1 METVSSLLRSPPLIA
16 FAGPLLL
23 GIAIVFFWWRSG
35 SIYSLLERVWRL
47 VAGKTEVSDETLK
60 KFILETRDVEKF
72 RFIYGLKV
80 ERMTELHKLLEWLNA
95 NSIGISKAQ
104 MAKRWIN
111 TKTREL
117 IPVPKYYLHIRA
129 LGLALCGVVLI
140 PLEMSVTSSEALL
153 QMKGSKTW
161 FLADTTSIKGFY
173 EDWVIESAQCSKE
186 IVFNSVG
193 GLTNAEV
200 HFLCDAFKDGTLK
213 QSVSATVRQQ
223 RILGLMYG
231 LLVLIGGAI
240 WLRQLF
246 AAAAA
251 KEIGKELACAQEK
264 LKVVASR

>member
-1 METVSSLLRSPPLIA
+1 METVSTLLRSPPLIA

-23 GIAIVFFWWRSG
+23 GIAIMFFWWRSG

-47 VAGKTEVSDETLK
+47 VAGKAEVSDERLK

-72 RFIYGLKV
+72 RFMYGLRV
-80 ERMTELHKLLEWLNA
+80 ERMAELHRLLEWLNA

-111 TKTREL
+111 TKSREF
-117 IPVPKYYLHIRA
+117 IPVPKYYLLIRSMWVV
-129 LGLALCGVVLI
+129 LCGVVLI
-140 PLEMSVTSSEALL
+140 PLVMSVTSSEALL

-161 FLADTTSIKGFY
+161 FLADATSIKGFY
-173 EDWVIESAQCSKE
+173 EDWVIESAQCPKEFLSKD
-186 IVFNSVG
+186 VG

-200 HFLCDAFKDGTLK
+200 HLLCDALKDGSLK
-213 QSVSATVRQQ
+213 QLVSNTVRQQ

-240 WLRQLF
+240 WLRQIF
-246 AAAAA
+246 SAAAAR
-251 KEIGKELACAQEK
+251 EIAKELAGTQE
-264 LKVVASR
+264 LKGLGSN